1 MAQHNAAALMVQRE
15 QVSQNIKVGL
25 EQRLKDFNI
34 ILDDV
39 SIVELQFGEDFKKA
53 IEQKQIAQQQ
63 AERAKFLVEQ
73 ALQDKRSTII
83 KA

>member
-1 MAQHNAAALMVQRE
+1 M
-15 QVSQNIKVGL
+15 
-25 EQRLKDFNI
+25 
-34 ILDDV
+34 
-39 SIVELQFGEDFKKA
+39 SIVELQFGQEFKNA